1 MSDRFA
7 SLHCPSTGFLRR
19 SQARTGLSKAY
30 TSNHSFTHLIIH
42 YYKRFHYAKQ
52 EKIKDLRKEAEQG
65 TPH

>member
-7 SLHCPSTGFLRR
+7 PQHCPSTGFLRR

-52 EKIKDLRKEAEQG
+52 ENIKDLRKEAEQG

>member
-30 TSNHSFTHLIIH
+30 TSNLSFTNLIIH

-52 EKIKDLRKEAEQG
+52 ENIKDLRKEAEQG